1 MTGAVNSRKKPHKLK
16 PIHISMRLDKLVD
29 VSVGHPFGYH
39 RNVAI
44 THYHSQQ
51 REDIWM
57 VEAFPHYNL
66 FAEPLYNCCQLT
78 KRF

>member
-1 MTGAVNSRKKPHKLK
+1 
-16 PIHISMRLDKLVD
+16 MRLDKLVD

-39 RNVAI
+39 RNVAT

-51 REDIWM
+51 WEDIRM

-66 FAEPLYNCCQLT
+66 FAEPLYNRCQLT
-78 KRF
+78 KRFWRTFGSDPLW